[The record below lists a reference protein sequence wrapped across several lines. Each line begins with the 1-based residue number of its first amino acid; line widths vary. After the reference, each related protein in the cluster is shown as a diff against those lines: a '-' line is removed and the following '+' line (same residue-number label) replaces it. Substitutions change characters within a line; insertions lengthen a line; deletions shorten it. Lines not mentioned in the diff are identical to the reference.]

1 MLWVILGLCVLSALS
16 SLGCLWVLVHPKE
29 EERAVETEA
38 ESAEE
43 LGLREGILN
52 LMRYQVFEE
61 KKD

>member
-1 MLWVILGLCVLSALS
+1 MLWVILGLCVLSAAA
-16 SLGCLWVLVHPKE
+16 SLGCLWLLIHPKE
-29 EERAVETEA
+29 QEKAVEAEA

-43 LGLREGILN
+43 IGLREGILN

>member
-1 MLWVILGLCVLSALS
+1 MLWVILGVCIVSAAS
-16 SLGCLWVLVHPKE
+16 SLGCLWLLARPKKE
-29 EERAVETEA
+29 EKPVVQEA

-43 LGLREGILN
+43 IGLREGILN